1 MSEINYFKVLFK
13 PPPYGQRWLAPRQP
27 QILTRAPLT
36 SAALIS
42 TPSPTPPK
50 IWLPTRENPKEGG
63 HAIGRFTRKSFW
75 I

>member
-13 PPPYGQRWLAPRQP
+13 PPTANQTTPYGQRWLAPRQP

-50 IWLPTRENPKEGG
+50 I
-63 HAIGRFTRKSFW
+63 
-75 I
+75 